1 MLSPSDGATALPL
14 TTEIHTMRTVFTAIL
29 LLAGLSA
36 AHAQSITPGLGGV
49 ALTGQRGAGVVIP
62 WDGSGLV
69 VGAPGVGSYN
79 LGTGAYTSPLGL
91 RQMNDPTAFN
101 FNTGAFNT
109 PGGLF
114 RRNAVP
120 FGGNDFDVPMLN
132 GIGVP
137 NGGLQN
143 LRNRG
148 TAFESGFG
156 GGLPAQGIPGG
167 VRGRLRNR

>member
-1 MLSPSDGATALPL
+1 
-14 TTEIHTMRTVFTAIL
+14 MRTAYSAIL
-29 LLAGLSA
+29 LLAGLSV
-36 AHAQSITPGLGGV
+36 AHAQTITPGLGGV
-49 ALTGQRGAGVVIP
+49 AVTGQRGAGVVIP
-62 WDGSGLV
+62 WNGSGLV

-79 LGTGAYTSPLGL
+79 LGTGNYTSPLGL
-91 RQMNDPTAFN
+91 RQLNDPTVFN

-120 FGGNDFDVPMLN
+120 FAGNEFDLPVLN

-137 NGGLQN
+137 NGGVQP

-148 TAFESGFG
+148 TTFESGFG
-156 GGLPAQGIPGG
+156 GGVPAQGIQGG